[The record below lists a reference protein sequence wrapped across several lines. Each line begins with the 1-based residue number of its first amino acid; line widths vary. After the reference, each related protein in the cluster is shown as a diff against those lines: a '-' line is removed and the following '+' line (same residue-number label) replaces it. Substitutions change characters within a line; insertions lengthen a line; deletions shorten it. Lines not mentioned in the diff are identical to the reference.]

1 MNSNK
6 NIIET
11 KALPGPTEQKAKSYL
26 SKLAILA
33 TQICAQYKWVV
44 GLIEEFYPNNEGLL
58 GTNINKGMCIQI
70 RLRSP
75 HNPEEFYSWYELVG
89 TLSHELAHNSIGPHS
104 EEFFKLMDKIQDSIE
119 KLPKYE
125 EFFSEMDGSSRGFQ
139 IIKNPNKKDNHDNQ
153 DDFINGTPQKLGCS
167 CVITGNGTIL
177 KSNTIRGNLKQKMA
191 QAAIARSG
199 LINTVNT
206 ANKVNK
212 VNKPLT
218 KEEKRLKVLESLEKR
233 GLV

>member
-1 MNSNK
+1 
-6 NIIET
+6 
-11 KALPGPTEQKAKSYL
+11 
-26 SKLAILA
+26 
-33 TQICAQYKWVV
+33 
-44 GLIEEFYPNNEGLL
+44 
-58 GTNINKGMCIQI
+58 
-70 RLRSP
+70 
-75 HNPEEFYSWYELVG
+75 
-89 TLSHELAHNSIGPHS
+89 
-104 EEFFKLMDKIQDSIE
+104 
-119 KLPKYE
+119 
-125 EFFSEMDGSSRGFQ
+125 MDGSSRGFQ

-153 DDFINGTPQKLGCS
+153 NDFINGTPQKLGCS

-199 LINTVNT
+199 LVNTVNT
-206 ANKVNK
+206 INKVNK